1 MLKWVIPK
9 NYIKTLIELKEENE
23 LQTAVFGDIDI
34 EPNREWEEKVCNA
47 AGIEALIPLWQ
58 RNRRELVVDMINSG
72 MKAIIVSCNTQMGE
86 EYLGRKI
93 DFPLINELEDK
104 GIDVCGENGE
114 YHTLVVDCTLFSDP
128 INLSTFSKKTY
139 SDYCFI
145 DWKIN

>member
-93 DFPLINELEDK
+93 DFPLI
-104 GIDVCGENGE
+104 
-114 YHTLVVDCTLFSDP
+114 
-128 INLSTFSKKTY
+128 
-139 SDYCFI
+139 
-145 DWKIN
+145 